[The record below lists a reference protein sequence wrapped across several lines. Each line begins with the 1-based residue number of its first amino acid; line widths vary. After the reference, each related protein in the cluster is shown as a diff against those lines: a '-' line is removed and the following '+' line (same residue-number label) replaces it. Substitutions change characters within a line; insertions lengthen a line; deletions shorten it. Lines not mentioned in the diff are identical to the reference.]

1 MYLKLHAL
9 LLHGKEPST
18 LSEALKQPDGD
29 KWMQA
34 AIEEITSLVANGT
47 WQPVRLPEGRKA
59 IGCRWVFKVKK
70 NADGS
75 VERYKARLVAKGFS
89 QRPGFD
95 FEETFSPTA
104 KWAALR
110 AILAYASLQDMEM
123 ESIDISNAFLNG
135 DLDHDVYM
143 QEPEGFAELG
153 PGWAL
158 KLIKSIY
165 GLKQAGRQWHK
176 M

>member
-1 MYLKLHAL
+1 MLEAL
-9 LLHGKEPST
+9 EHVFEAACTATAPHGKEPST
-18 LSEALKQPDGD
+18 LSEALKRPDGD

-123 ESIDISNAFLNG
+123 ESIDISNF
-135 DLDHDVYM
+135 
-143 QEPEGFAELG
+143 
-153 PGWAL
+153 
-158 KLIKSIY
+158 
-165 GLKQAGRQWHK
+165 
-176 M
+176 

>member
-1 MYLKLHAL
+1 MHCNYSAHCNKIKQIQHKLHIIFN
-9 LLHGKEPST
+9 T
-18 LSEALKQPDGD
+18 
-29 KWMQA
+29 
-34 AIEEITSLVANGT
+34 IEEITSLVANGT

-135 DLDHDVYM
+135 DLDHDVYV
-143 QEPEGFAELG
+143 
-153 PGWAL
+153 
-158 KLIKSIY
+158 
-165 GLKQAGRQWHK
+165 
-176 M
+176 

>member
-1 MYLKLHAL
+1 M
-9 LLHGKEPST
+9 
-18 LSEALKQPDGD
+18 
-29 KWMQA
+29 
-34 AIEEITSLVANGT
+34 
-47 WQPVRLPEGRKA
+47 
-59 IGCRWVFKVKK
+59 KK

-75 VERYKARLVAKGFS
+75 VEHYKARLVAKGFS

-135 DLDHDVYM
+135 DFVKGSGVNLTPV
-143 QEPEGFAELG
+143 Q
-153 PGWAL
+153 
-158 KLIKSIY
+158 
-165 GLKQAGRQWHK
+165 
-176 M
+176 